1 METGPQE
8 KRMIHYDLLRILAA
22 FSVVMLHSAGQK
34 WYVLPVTG
42 REWQIAD
49 AWDACVVKMVL

>member
-34 WYVLPVTG
+34 WYVLPEIG
-42 REWQIAD
+42 RAH
-49 AWDACVVKMVL
+49 V